1 MEGAPSASIFVGNIP
16 ATCPL
21 SWVMAAFVARGH
33 RVLRGAVQSKGGG
46 KGRSV
51 VAYGIYTLAT
61 VREARAARA
70 LDGVVFQEW
79 LERFPD
85 HQRWP
90 LRVR

>member
-1 MEGAPSASIFVGNIP
+1 MEGPPSASIFVGNIP

-33 RVLRGAVQSKGGG
+33 HVLRGSVQPRGGG
-46 KGRSV
+46 KGRAV
-51 VAYGIYTLAT
+51 DAYGIYTLAT

-70 LDGVVFQEW
+70 LNGVVFQEW